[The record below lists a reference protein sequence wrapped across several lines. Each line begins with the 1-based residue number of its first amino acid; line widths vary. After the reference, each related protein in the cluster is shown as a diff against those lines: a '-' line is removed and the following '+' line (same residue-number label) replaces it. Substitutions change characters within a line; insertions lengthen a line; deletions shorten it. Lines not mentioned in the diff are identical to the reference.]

1 MTEKELEKKK
11 KDAVNMMV
19 ISNVLSSTWT
29 ETVRGYYTKNYT
41 LKPKSN
47 QFFNKLKCKIDS
59 DNNFLK
65 YLDENIW
72 SEEND
77 KQHEA
82 ICRFSEMILKITR
95 LHEDDVLLIENMINK
110 LVEQYNNEN
119 NDSR

>member
-1 MTEKELEKKK
+1 MEVNDLEKKK
-11 KDAVNMMV
+11 RDAVNMMV
-19 ISNVLSSTWT
+19 ISNVLASTWT

-47 QFFNKLKCKIDS
+47 QFFNKLKDKINS

-95 LHEDDVLLIENMINK
+95 LHEDDVLLIEDMINK
-110 LVEQYNNEN
+110 LVEKD
-119 NDSR
+119 NDEK